1 VGATV
6 SCAPLKLNKPAQR
19 RRESARKPVLALHR
33 LVSVKRCF
41 GSVAQLEPK
50 KKRLSDKDLAEI
62 QLGLAHSSGADLADR
77 RLFEPDYSSIM

>member
-1 VGATV
+1 
-6 SCAPLKLNKPAQR
+6 
-19 RRESARKPVLALHR
+19 VLALHR

>member
-62 QLGLAHSSGADLADR
+62 PLGLAHSFGADLADR